1 MRNLSQFQFMYEVPV
16 VHYPGS
22 QRFAKAAFRLGARA
36 RTLCPDTKRN
46 VVQTLW
52 CHKFPFNLVQCCHL
66 LSATTNH
73 SETWVKSMALMKS
86 CFRQVPV
93 PTDSTWILPL
103 ERVPVPGYCAPVFVQ
118 APLKCYVHFGVRA
131 QAPNPGTKSG
141 RGLREEPWSATSEA
155 RSSEERES
163 RH

>member
-93 PTDSTWILPL
+93 PTDSTCMNTTFGESARTRVLCSSFCTGTIKMLRSLWCPCPSTEPGHQVRTRPKRRAMKCDKRSAKQWR
-103 ERVPVPGYCAPVFVQ
+103 ER
-118 APLKCYVHFGVRA
+118 K
-131 QAPNPGTKSG
+131 
-141 RGLREEPWSATSEA
+141 
-155 RSSEERES
+155 
-163 RH
+163 